1 MVVDLEEGK
10 LTFGLLD
17 YWYIVREVGLVL
29 CGPPPWAMIPEI
41 SQSERFETV
50 REQADEC
57 DCCQPDHWYRGER
70 LRGLGVTR
78 SCEGRRKQAGVRV
91 YPRFRARITP
101 SSNIMREVRT

>member
-1 MVVDLEEGK
+1 
-10 LTFGLLD
+10 
-17 YWYIVREVGLVL
+17 
-29 CGPPPWAMIPEI
+29 MIPEI
-41 SQSERFETV
+41 SQSERLETV

-57 DCCQPDHWYRGER
+57 DCCQPDHWYRGKR
-70 LRGLGVTR
+70 LRRLGVTR